1 MSKKDNC
8 SYTTML
14 NSIKMLDKQICEM
27 QNTLKNV
34 KDMMRRNFE
43 ERIIDNDNEVA
54 DADQIRAAS
63 IEAMLDETT
72 GDEK

>member
-14 NSIKMLDKQICEM
+14 NSIKMLDEQICEM

-43 ERIIDNDNEVA
+43 ERMIDKGNEA
-54 DADQIRAAS
+54 SDADQIRAAS
-63 IEAMLDETT
+63 IEAMLDEKT

>member
-14 NSIKMLDKQICEM
+14 NSIKMLDEQICEM

-43 ERIIDNDNEVA
+43 ERMIDKEKEVS

-63 IEAMLDETT
+63 MEAMLDEKT